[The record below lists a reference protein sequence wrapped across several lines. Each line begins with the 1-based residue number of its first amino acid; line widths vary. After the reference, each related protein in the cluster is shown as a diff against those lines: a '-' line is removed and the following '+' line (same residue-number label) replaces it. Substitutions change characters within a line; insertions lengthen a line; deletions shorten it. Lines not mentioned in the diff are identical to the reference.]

1 MLIFL
6 VEGASSEDDRSWRR
20 DRLPKG
26 WDGGDQR
33 RTKAPRSDW
42 VLYQDGAQEW
52 ANYGVGLLPARRPAR
67 NLKPVL
73 ADDPK
78 ATAARAAAA
87 SMGSAPSTSLART
100 RSFTPTSYTNLGL
113 GGPIDW
119 RLAEAGKESLLEA
132 SSLIEL
138 HRGRGRDELVYRAL
152 EDSPAERMPFEP
164 LLIRAPPNMSSAR
177 AVPGAFNLYET
188 FKEGRFKA
196 DGEEESP
203 PRPEFPSPSTL
214 RVCAGR

>member
-1 MLIFL
+1 M
-6 VEGASSEDDRSWRR
+6 
-20 DRLPKG
+20 
-26 WDGGDQR
+26 
-33 RTKAPRSDW
+33 
-42 VLYQDGAQEW
+42 
-52 ANYGVGLLPARRPAR
+52 GLLPARRPAR

-138 HRGRGRDELVYRAL
+138 HRGRGRDELAYRAL

-188 FKEGRFKA
+188 FKEGSFKA

-203 PRPEFPSPSTL
+203 PRSEFPSPSTL